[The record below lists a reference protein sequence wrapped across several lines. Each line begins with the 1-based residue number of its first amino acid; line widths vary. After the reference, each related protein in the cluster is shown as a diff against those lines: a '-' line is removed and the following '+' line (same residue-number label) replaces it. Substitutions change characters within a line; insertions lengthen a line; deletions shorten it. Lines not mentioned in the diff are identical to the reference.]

1 MVWYLLTNR
10 FKLVGRDEFINKI
23 KLAEYAT
30 PYPKKP
36 EDEHRKFPEKLGD
49 RNAFIRDRD
58 RILHCVSFR
67 KMLGKT
73 QVFISEKN
81 PMQRNRLTHTMEVW
95 QISNSL
101 ARNLN
106 ANVHLTEAIAF
117 GHDLGHTPFGHAGE
131 SVLNLLME
139 KNELEGFSHNEQ
151 SVRVVSKLESY
162 PNAHFLKD
170 EKAKKYGLNLTSFT
184 REGLFKHTDRFRKD
198 CKNKKLINEF
208 GEGCGSIEAQIVNI
222 SDEIAQRT
230 HDLQD
235 VCMANAIQKEEIQQI
250 FKQFSEVLGTKPKHG
265 KQTISVIIGA
275 LINDVANESID
286 KLNEKYSSESGK
298 ERYITFSEEGERLEK
313 HIKKLIE
320 ENGILGDEVNKMN
333 SRGRNI
339 IKELYSMFIDD
350 PYCLPEKE
358 VKRRFSSSLQK
369 ELKDTEG
376 YGKTEVSKKE
386 DKRVVCDYIASLT
399 DKEAIEAFHSTF
411 S

>member
-1 MVWYLLTNR
+1 MLRDR
-10 FKLVGRDEFINKI
+10 FKLVDREEYTNNI

-36 EDEHRKFPEKLGD
+36 EDEKRKFPEKPDD

-95 QISNSL
+95 QISNSI
-101 ARNLN
+101 ARMLN
-106 ANVHLTEAIAF
+106 ANIHLTEAIAF

-131 SVLNLLME
+131 NALNLLME
-139 KNELEGFSHNEQ
+139 NYHLEGFSHNEQ

-162 PNAHFLKD
+162 PYADFLKD
-170 EKAKKYGLNLTSFT
+170 EKVVRYGLNLTSET
-184 REGLFKHTDRFRKD
+184 REGIFKHTSRFKD
-198 CKNKKLINEF
+198 CKNNELKEEF
-208 GEGCGSIEAQIVNI
+208 DMDFGSIEAQIVNV
-222 SDEIAQRT
+222 SDEIAQCT

-235 VCMANAIQKEEIQQI
+235 VWMANSISKEQI
-250 FKQFSEVLGTKPKHG
+250 KNIFIEFPKLLGEKPKHG
-265 KQTISVIIGA
+265 KQTISSIIGV
-275 LINDVANESID
+275 LINDVSRESLT
-286 KLNEKYSSESGK
+286 KLNENYSGDSGAC
-298 ERYITFSEEGERLEK
+298 EFITFSKDGTRLEK

-320 ENGILGDEVNKMN
+320 ENAILGDEVNTMN
-333 SRGRNI
+333 SRGRHI
-339 IKELYSMFIDD
+339 IKQLYSMFIDD